1 MVSRKKL
8 QKSSLEQSNAQSAYS
23 CALGEDCGSK
33 ASMSMKANGTWRGTE
48 TRAFNKILTL
58 LREQTT
64 VDFSL
69 YKEATLLRRMKRRM
83 TAAKCESLNEYYNY
97 LRMHP
102 GEIKSL
108 FNDILIQVTGF
119 FRDPAVFKW
128 LKKNYL
134 SELVRAKA
142 SEGPIRIWVPACST
156 GEEVYS
162 LAILMAELMEGKKN
176 CRPVQIFGTDINE
189 IVLEKA
195 RAGVYYGTI
204 EKQLSPQQI
213 QRFFE
218 PADGGF
224 RIRKNIRD
232 LCIFARQ
239 NLAADPPFSSL
250 DLISCRNLL
259 IYLSP
264 ALQHKIL
271 PVFHFAL
278 KPSGLLLLGASE
290 TIGHSTNL
298 FNARDKAM
306 KVYSKIDG
314 ALRITPE
321 AHTRALQRGV
331 SIHESCFYHSKE
343 FEART
348 IA

>member
-1 MVSRKKL
+1 MAQRK
-8 QKSSLEQSNAQSAYS
+8 
-23 CALGEDCGSK
+23 
-33 ASMSMKANGTWRGTE
+33 
-48 TRAFNKILTL
+48 I
-58 LREQTT
+58 
-64 VDFSL
+64 
-69 YKEATLLRRMKRRM
+69 
-83 TAAKCESLNEYYNY
+83 
-97 LRMHP
+97 
-102 GEIKSL
+102 I
-108 FNDILIQVTGF
+108 
-119 FRDPAVFKW
+119 FRSWFAP
-128 LKKNYL
+128 
-134 SELVRAKA
+134 RA

-250 DLISCRNLL
+250 DLISCRNLFDL
-259 IYLSP
+259 FYPRLYSTKSCP
-264 ALQHKIL
+264 FSIL
-271 PVFHFAL
+271 HA
-278 KPSGLLLLGASE
+278 
-290 TIGHSTNL
+290 
-298 FNARDKAM
+298 
-306 KVYSKIDG
+306 
-314 ALRITPE
+314 
-321 AHTRALQRGV
+321 
-331 SIHESCFYHSKE
+331 
-343 FEART
+343 
-348 IA
+348 